1 MNRQRYRDFARS
13 VIETLE
19 SLGFVYFIG
28 GSFAS
33 MYYGEMRMTQYK
45 LKYYLSGRI
54 DKHLRDIAAMLT
66 VQGDDLD
73 SDYIEQWA
81 ARIGATDLWHA
92 LVGEYHRRIRAQAT
106 PE

>member
-1 MNRQRYRDFARS
+1 MNRQRYRNFARL

-66 VQGDDLD
+66 VQGEDLD
-73 SDYIEQWA
+73 FNYLEQWA
-81 ARIGATDLWHA
+81 ARIGAAELWHT
-92 LVGEYHRRIRAQAT
+92 LLEEHHRRIQA
-106 PE
+106 